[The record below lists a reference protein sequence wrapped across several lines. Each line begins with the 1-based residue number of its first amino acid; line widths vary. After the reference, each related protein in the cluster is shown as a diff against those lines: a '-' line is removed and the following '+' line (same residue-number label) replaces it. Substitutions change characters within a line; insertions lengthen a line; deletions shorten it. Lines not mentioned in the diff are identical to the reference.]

1 MKGPRTGQQFKSFWG
16 EVLKRIILNQLV
28 CIEHAWYFF
37 FPEEKP
43 QDSGK
48 MANAAFGLM
57 RKVSSGNFFKAAPEP
72 ATKAETTDPIQA
84 QEEKSSSSTPQ
95 LTKKSSMSQLF
106 SDAQQVWELMQHF
119 LFCHWSITF
128 AQEDK

>member
-1 MKGPRTGQQFKSFWG
+1 MCT
-16 EVLKRIILNQLV
+16 
-28 CIEHAWYFF
+28 EHAWYF

-84 QEEKSSSSTPQ
+84 QEEKSSTSTPQ

-106 SDAQQVWELMQHF
+106 SDAQQVWALMPHF
-119 LFCHWSITF
+119 LFCYWLIKF
-128 AQEDK
+128 AREDK

>member
-1 MKGPRTGQQFKSFWG
+1 MCT
-16 EVLKRIILNQLV
+16 
-28 CIEHAWYFF
+28 EHAWYF

-106 SDAQQVWELMQHF
+106 SDAQQVWELKQHF
-119 LFCHWSITF
+119 SVLSLVDYIFPRGKINHPSPTTKLILSLSLRGF
-128 AQEDK
+128 LGG

>member
-1 MKGPRTGQQFKSFWG
+1 MSAHF
-16 EVLKRIILNQLV
+16 
-28 CIEHAWYFF
+28 A
-37 FPEEKP
+37 EEKS

-72 ATKAETTDPIQA
+72 AAKADTPDPIQA

-106 SDAQQVWELMQHF
+106 SDAQQVWKLKKQHI
-119 LFCHWSITF
+119 FCFCQRLI
-128 AQEDK
+128 